1 MTASNLGMVFGPTLM
16 RPEQA
21 DQEPFDIEHQKI
33 IIEMMISE
41 METVNVCVCVW
52 APKQYQS
59 HSSLASLEDCL
70 AVFLTEVSLLF
81 LLRVLCC

>member
-1 MTASNLGMVFGPTLM
+1 MTANNLGMVFGPTLM

-41 METVNVCVCVW
+41 METVNVCVCVG
-52 APKQYQS
+52 PQTVPVTFQS
-59 HSSLASLEDCL
+59 S
-70 AVFLTEVSLLF
+70 FFRGLF
-81 LLRVLCC
+81 SCIFD

>member
-33 IIEMMISE
+33 IIEMIISE
-41 METVNVCVCVW
+41 METVNVCVCVCVCVG
-52 APKQYQS
+52 PQTVPVTFQS
-59 HSSLASLEDCL
+59 S
-70 AVFLTEVSLLF
+70 FFRGLF
-81 LLRVLCC
+81 SCIFD